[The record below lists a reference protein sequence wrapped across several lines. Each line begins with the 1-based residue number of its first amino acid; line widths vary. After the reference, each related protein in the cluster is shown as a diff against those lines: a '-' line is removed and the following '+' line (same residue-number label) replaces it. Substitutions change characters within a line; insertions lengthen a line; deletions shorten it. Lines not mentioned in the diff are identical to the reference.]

1 MKWSTNRRVGTP
13 RRASRPRAM
22 TLEGTIGKCLNDAQ
36 ISLTTHKRGAKTL
49 CARRHENPESFLPTF
64 CNAVLPV
71 LLEYKVRARGDGD
84 ATSASRKVASTRGV
98 GGDVGRDATREDV
111 IFIRAN
117 EMMDG

>member
-22 TLEGTIGKCLNDAQ
+22 TLERTIGKCLNDAQ

-84 ATSASRKVASTRGV
+84 ATSASRKVASTRG
-98 GGDVGRDATREDV
+98 GGR
-111 IFIRAN
+111 
-117 EMMDG
+117 

>member
-1 MKWSTNRRVGTP
+1 MKQSTNRRVGTP

-22 TLEGTIGKCLNDAQ
+22 TLERTIGKCLNDAQ

-71 LLEYKVRARGDGD
+71 LLEYRCAREAM
-84 ATSASRKVASTRGV
+84 ATRRVGRERSRRRV
-98 GGDVGRDATREDV
+98 GGEVTSEGMNGMRRGGCHPSWRSDDA
-111 IFIRAN
+111 
-117 EMMDG
+117 

>member
-71 LLEYKVRARGDGD
+71 LLEYRVRARGDGD
-84 ATSASRKVASTRGV
+84 ASGGSRKVASTRGWGEV
-98 GGDVGRDATREDV
+98 TSEGMNGMRRERMSSS
-111 IFIRAN
+111 FAR
-117 EMMDG
+117 MK